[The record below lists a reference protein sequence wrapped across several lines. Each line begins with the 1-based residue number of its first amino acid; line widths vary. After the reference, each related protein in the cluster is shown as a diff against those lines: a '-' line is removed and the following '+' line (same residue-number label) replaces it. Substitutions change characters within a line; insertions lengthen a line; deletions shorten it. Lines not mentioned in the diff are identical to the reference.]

1 MASNTN
7 NPLYGRFYL
16 SDFSSLN
23 FDANWK
29 LPFQIQADYVQR
41 FVQGDNIRV
50 QFSMNYREIV
60 TSIIL
65 VNNETSTF
73 EEVVEEEIPS
83 ETDWVTKE
91 VLINKVNEGSYT
103 LNIYIILRDSNTYVI
118 KSKFCILSEE
128 SDDLLKITYNH
139 RRNEFNTVFLEG
151 HDFDVRFEGDL
162 LPSGMEFDVDS
173 EGFRNQSGIYT
184 QLYAKPY
191 RREKLAIGGGFGV
204 PNWVGEKINRIFSLS
219 NVYINDV
226 RYVRSEQSVPEITT
240 IGNDY
245 PLFIYQLQVEP
256 QDQGNEMTLYDT
268 EWRHYNTP
276 YPENSV
282 VTLAN
287 MIFSAR
293 LKTNVPPV
301 GLLKAKGAYI
311 MAGDRY
317 LMPGIKINNEDWEQL
332 LEI

>member
-1 MASNTN
+1 MASDTN
-7 NPLYGRFYL
+7 NPLYGRFYI

-50 QFSMNYREIV
+50 QFSTKDILESR
-60 TSIIL
+60 IIL
-65 VNNETSTF
+65 LNEQTSELNTIMPTYITESDGWLIF
-73 EEVVEEEIPS
+73 EILVEQQDS
-83 ETDWVTKE
+83 GT
-91 VLINKVNEGSYT
+91 YT
-103 LNIYIILRDSNTYVI
+103 LHIYVI
-118 KSKFCILSEE
+118 TEDKGIYATKSRFCVLSEE
-128 SDDLLKITYNH
+128 PDDLLKITYNH

-151 HDFDVRFEGDL
+151 HDFDVRFEGNL

-184 QLYAKPY
+184 QLYAQPY

-219 NVYINDV
+219 SVYINDV
-226 RYVRSEQSVPEITT
+226 RYVRSEQSVPEVTT

-287 MIFSAR
+287 MLFSAR

-317 LMPGIKINNEDWEQL
+317 LMPGIKINNEDWEKYL
-332 LEI
+332 DT